1 MTSAWS
7 LSHFEASEY
16 FTVFYLLK
24 VTCFLAFA
32 PWTSLTIALSGWP
45 QVLQLIHFHCI
56 LTSTTLCVVQ
66 NRNILKAKPRAIL
79 YLLQSTTRQ
88 FFLHVPKAK
97 FMINASTH
105 VHSWLD
111 ACFIIFICP
120 PTPYGRQSGLHKCT
134 KCAHRLCMWQV
145 KSPIQKKQLRWVRQ
159 SRRTI
164 RMLDLRRASAGG
176 SV

>member
-1 MTSAWS
+1 MTSVGF
-7 LSHFEASEY
+7 LCYFEASEY

-24 VTCFLAFA
+24 ITCFLAFA

-45 QVLQLIHFHCI
+45 QVLKLIHLQCI
-56 LTSTTLCVVQ
+56 LTSATLCVFQ
-66 NRNILKAKPRAIL
+66 NRNILKAKPRVIL

-120 PTPYGRQSGLHKCT
+120 PAPCGRQRVACISAQNVHTDYACD
-134 KCAHRLCMWQV
+134 RLNL
-145 KSPIQKKQLRWVRQ
+145 PFKK
-159 SRRTI
+159 
-164 RMLDLRRASAGG
+164 AA
-176 SV
+176 